1 MNVIC
6 STIEAT
12 TATTQTIGTCIGL
25 LSIIWSHASGIWHC
39 AEGAIIN
46 PAISTICG
54 PILGGGGGGLCGTI
68 VGGGGA
74 GFISGGVN
82 FLGHILTQ
90 GLGEVCNTLLHV
102 IVSILP
108 K

>member
-25 LSIIWSHASGIWHC
+25 LSIIWSHASGLWHC

-46 PAISTICG
+46 PAISAVCG
-54 PILGGGGGGLCGTI
+54 PLVSGIGLNAILEVLGAAATSILGIPISQVCGGIYNTI
-68 VGGGGA
+68 LSA
-74 GFISGGVN
+74 I
-82 FLGHILTQ
+82 Q
-90 GLGEVCNTLLHV
+90 
-102 IVSILP
+102 SILP